1 MMPSRNPAPRL
12 CIFLGMVRTPLLVVL
27 FFAPFFL
34 NGQSITEGIVRD
46 GESREPLVGVHVIGF
61 AAKGMVGTTTNVEG
75 AFALHAQHQP
85 DSIRFSCIGYH
96 SLTIPAS
103 RMRSPLDVVLKP
115 SVTALQR
122 IVVRPPS
129 PTQLLHDAVRAIPK
143 NCALP
148 PFQVRGFYR
157 ETIRTDSAYYSVAE
171 AIFESHVVSAQG
183 DERAPLKLVQGR
195 RSETVKS
202 TRIFEDYH
210 PGGGPNYL
218 MRHVLENSTPEFLLE
233 ENFSD
238 YDYRIDSIT
247 SYDGEDVYLIHFD
260 QCDNVRKNLYSGTIY
275 LIASSLAFLEIEFAL
290 SSKGIEYR
298 KHLTGTDKVMADL
311 LGIDFRVLRK
321 STRYSY
327 GKMNNQWQ
335 LHHAQLIMDIEFK
348 QGRKDIDERFTL
360 QAEMLALRQ
369 QAGPIESFEKSEV
382 WRNNQLVKNLPGEFD
397 EHFWGTENIIRPEKS
412 LTEAVATMD
421 VLKAKTLSTGAPEGF
436 NILNSSDVKVYQRG
450 GSLILKPYVESRW
463 KDQEHGPF
471 LWKPVNGDIDLVARI
486 SVTQT
491 LDTTATPDAGFQVGG
506 LMLRVNGEPEN
517 HLFFAL
523 GCMGNPNLKMVC
535 QNTINGNSATYVTQT
550 GQAEMTLRIRRK
562 GPLISFYIKESDAAD
577 WKLVR
582 EVTRKDLPANLQAG
596 IAGFAY
602 LPGNAPNRHP
612 NLLIH
617 ANGLQV
623 TTIKP

>member
-1 MMPSRNPAPRL
+1 
-12 CIFLGMVRTPLLVVL
+12 MVRSTLFGLLI
-27 FFAPFFL
+27 FTPFFL
-34 NGQSITEGIVRD
+34 SGQNVLQGVVRD
-46 GESREPLVGVHVIGF
+46 AETREPLVGVHVIGF
-61 AAKGMVGTTTNVEG
+61 VNGQVGTATNVEG
-75 AFALHAQHQP
+75 AFALHAQRLP

-96 SLTIPAS
+96 SLSIPAS
-103 RMRSPLDVVLKP
+103 RLRSPMDVALKP

-129 PTQLLHDAVRAIPK
+129 PTQLLRDAVHAIPK
-143 NCALP
+143 NCALA

-157 ETIRTDSAYYSVAE
+157 ETIRSDSAYYSVAE
-171 AIFESHVVSAQG
+171 AIFESQIVSAQG
-183 DERAPLKLVQGR
+183 DERALLKLVQGR

-218 MRHVLENSTPEFLLE
+218 MRNVLENSTPEFLLE

-238 YDYRIDSIT
+238 YDFRIDSIT

-260 QCDNVRKNLYSGTIY
+260 QRDKVKKNLYAGTIY
-275 LIASSLAFLEIEFAL
+275 LIASSLAFLEIEYAL
-290 SSKGIEYR
+290 SDKGIEYR
-298 KHLTGTDKVMADL
+298 KHLTGADKVMADL
-311 LGIDFRVLRK
+311 LGIDFLVLRK

-335 LHHAQLIMDIEFK
+335 LHHAQLTMDIDFK
-348 QGRKDIDERFTL
+348 QGRKNIDERFTL

-369 QAGPIESFEKSEV
+369 QAGPVEPFEKSEV

-397 EHFWGTENIIRPEKS
+397 EQFWGTENIIRPEKS

-421 VLKAKTLSTGAPEGF
+421 VLKAKTLPTGAPEGYSL
-436 NILNSSDVKVYQRG
+436 LNAQEVKVYQRG

-463 KDQEHGPF
+463 KDQEHGPL
-471 LWKPVNGDIDLVARI
+471 LWKPVAGDLDLVARI

-491 LDTTATPDAGFQVGG
+491 LDTLAAPDAGFQIGG
-506 LMLRVNGEPEN
+506 LMLRVNDEPEN

-535 QNTINGNSATYVTQT
+535 QNTINGNSATHVTKSEKS
-550 GQAEMTLRIRRK
+550 EMTLRIRRK
-562 GPLISFYIKESDAAD
+562 GALFSFYIKESEAAD

-596 IAGFAY
+596 VAGFAY

-617 ANGLQV
+617 AHGLQIMP
-623 TTIKP
+623 IKP